1 MALSLRKTGYSG
13 FLLLILLA
21 TIIGHKVHI
30 YTENPLHFAALCGD
44 LVPDNGAQSQIV
56 EKCYVDDY
64 GFFPCLCSETSVLEI
79 RFTPLGSP
87 AELPT
92 CPKLAGG
99 IPHRSLRAPPAF
111 V

>member
-1 MALSLRKTGYSG
+1 MPHTLRKTGYSA

-30 YTENPLHFAALCGD
+30 YTESPLHFAALCGD
-44 LVPDNGAQSQIV
+44 LMPDNGAQSRVV
-56 EKCYVDDY
+56 EKCFVDDY
-64 GFFPCLCSETSVLEI
+64 DFFPCLYTETSVLEV
-79 RFTPLGSP
+79 RFTQLGCP

-92 CPKLAGG
+92 CPKLAGTLR
-99 IPHRSLRAPPAF
+99 HRSLRAPPTT